1 MKIGIDGRLLVRNI
15 TGLERLIYNL
25 ATHLDKIITQDNE
38 IYLYTSNI
46 NKTGLLFFNKIKTR
60 NVDVLFNDISN
71 KEIKLFHMTYKPQS
85 IEDVLDFVGINY
97 VFTLNDLI
105 AYNFKYKREESD
117 FYYYRKVLE
126 FTVYGANK
134 IIALSN
140 HNKNDVLEK
149 FQVDENKIEV
159 IYPGIDSRKF
169 VKIDDDTLITNFKKK
184 YELPQYYLLYLGT
197 DYPHKNLKNLFLS
210 FKQLINSKEFKDV
223 YLVVAGESRYG
234 KDHIVNE
241 IKEIKD
247 KLILLNHF
255 PEQNIVELYNG
266 ALAFIYPSLYEG
278 FGFPPLEAMACGI
291 PVIASKA
298 TSIPEVV
305 GDAGLLVDAENID
318 ELSKAMEKL
327 LTDNELKKALVA
339 RGYERVKFFNWG
351 TTAKKTLELYKS
363 VIQEKSNSLTC
374 FKRSVFQLN
383 KYIKENELLNE
394 RNLKINKL
402 QKSINEKDKQIINL
416 EVRLQQIVTSKGWK
430 LLNVLR
436 KFKFHLYLKP
446 LTLIQRGFRSYRN
459 NGLIETV
466 KNILANL
473 LHR

>member
-25 ATHLDKIITQDNE
+25 AINLDKIDTQDNE
-38 IYLYTSNI
+38 IYLYTSDSNQ
-46 NKTGLLFFNKIKTR
+46 TDLLFFNKIKTR
-60 NVDVLFNDISN
+60 NIDVLFNDIAN
-71 KEIKLFHMTYKPQS
+71 KEIELFHMTYKPQS

-117 FYYYRKVLE
+117 FDYYRKVLE

-140 HNKNDVLEK
+140 HNKSDVLEK
-149 FQVDENKIEV
+149 FQVDESMIEI

-169 VKIDDDTLITNFKKK
+169 VKIDNDTITNFKKT
-184 YELPQYYLLYLGT
+184 YELPQSYLLYLGT

-210 FKQLINSKEFKDV
+210 FKQLINIKEFKDV
-223 YLVVAGESRYG
+223 YLVIAGESRYG

-247 KLILLNHF
+247 NLILLNHF

-305 GDAGLLVDAENID
+305 GNAGLFVDAENID
-318 ELSKAMEKL
+318 ELSEAMEKL
-327 LTDNELKKALVA
+327 LTDNELRKALVA
-339 RGYERVKFFNWG
+339 RGYERVKFFNWEI
-351 TTAKKTLELYKS
+351 TAKKTLELYKS
-363 VIQEKSNSLTC
+363 VIREKSNSLTY

-402 QKSINEKDKQIINL
+402 QKSINEKDKQILNL
-416 EVRLQQIVTSKGWK
+416 EIRLQQILTSKGWK

-436 KFKFHLYLKP
+436 KLKFHLYLKP
-446 LTLIQRGFRSYRN
+446 LTFIKTGLRNYRN
-459 NGLIETV
+459 
-466 KNILANL
+466 KD
-473 LHR
+473 